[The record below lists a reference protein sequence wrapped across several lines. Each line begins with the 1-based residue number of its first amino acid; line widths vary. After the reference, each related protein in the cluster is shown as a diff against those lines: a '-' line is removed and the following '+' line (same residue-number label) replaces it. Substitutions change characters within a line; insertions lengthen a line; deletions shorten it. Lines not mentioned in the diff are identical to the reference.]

1 MILISIPVKN
11 HVKKYLAKRY
21 GTTHQVSKKTFI
33 GLFLLQLLEKKIDK
47 PEKETEKALKKEII
61 EKFLAANKPH
71 DWIKYY
77 KLAPK
82 I

>member
-1 MILISIPVKN
+1 MKQDYSIKDILNAVDNILKVKS
-11 HVKKYLAKRY
+11 
-21 GTTHQVSKKTFI
+21 T
-33 GLFLLQLLEKKIDK
+33 
-47 PEKETEKALKKEII
+47 KEPKKEII

-77 KLAPK
+77 KMAPK